1 MLRIS
6 SSEPPQITKALE
18 KLGIPFQLESLS
30 ELRYGDYVWEL
41 PDKSTVGVERKTIRD
56 FIQSYY
62 DARIHDQ
69 LAGCLNSYEH
79 VHLLLEGVF
88 ATNNYDSGLT
98 TYIKIW
104 NSFKPTT
111 LPLVGNINGF
121 TKQLLNVQEHVSII
135 LSTSHET
142 TAQVLAGL
150 YKKYDIEPL
159 LECQTRIKKHVSE
172 KAVTLQEHALVASV
186 PRLSATAAHNLIAH
200 FGSIKNICEALSL
213 EPKALLKIPSVGKG
227 SVDMLI
233 KVLL

>member
-6 SSEPPQITKALE
+6 NSEPDQITKFLE
-18 KLGIPFQLESLS
+18 KLGVPFQCESLA
-30 ELRYGDYVWEL
+30 ELRYGDYVWDL
-41 PDKSTVGVERKTIRD
+41 PDKSTVGIERKTIRD

-88 ATNNYDSGLT
+88 ATNGYDAGLT
-98 TYIKIW
+98 TYIKLW

-111 LPLVGNINGF
+111 LPLAGNIHGF

-142 TAQVLAGL
+142 TAQVIAGL
-150 YKKYDIEPL
+150 YKKYEISPL
-159 LECQTRIKKHVSE
+159 LECQPRTKKQVSE
-172 KAVTLQEHALVASV
+172 KAMTLQEHALIASI
-186 PRLSATAAHNLIAH
+186 PRLSRTAAHNLMEH
-200 FGSIKNICEALSL
+200 FGTIHNICSALSL
-213 EPKALLKIPSVGKG
+213 DPKALLKIPAVGPG
-227 SVDMLI
+227 AVSMLE